1 MIPIWIVVFFG
12 SIFVAYVTMT
22 APQQKAQLDK
32 AAAQVAA
39 GNFIAYRKAVQ
50 MYLVNN
56 PGMMTGTVSKENV
69 LNVAYPEYIYNSDF
83 SNVVLDGNLFV
94 FATPASSKKIGYEIY
109 NRLGNS
115 MHIGVKSNTS
125 KLLSYSGVDTGI
137 TLPSSIP
144 VNSFVMI
151 GR

>member
-32 AAAQVAA
+32 AAEQVAA
-39 GNFIAYRKAVQ
+39 GNFLAYRKAVQ

-69 LNVAYPEYIYNSDF
+69 LNFAYPGYIYNADF
-83 SNVVLDGNLFV
+83 SNVVLNGDLFV
-94 FATPASSKKIGYEIY
+94 FATPASSKKIGHAIY
-109 NRLGNS
+109 KKLSNS
-115 MHIGVKSNTS
+115 MHVGIKSNTS